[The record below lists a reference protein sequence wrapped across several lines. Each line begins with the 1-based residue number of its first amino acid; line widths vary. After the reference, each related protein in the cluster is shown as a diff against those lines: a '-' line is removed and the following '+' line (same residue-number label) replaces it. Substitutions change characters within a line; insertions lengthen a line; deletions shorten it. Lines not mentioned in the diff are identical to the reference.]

1 MKKNQ
6 FLNKKL
12 TCIKTGYKAKIINYY
27 ELNEVS
33 YVKVDIMMQFK
44 IVIFTFLKHVALT
57 KFKAS
62 LITLKYF

>member
-12 TCIKTGYKAKIINYY
+12 TCIKTGYKAKIVNYY

-33 YVKVDIMMQFK
+33 YVKVDIMMQFENSDFHILKTCRTDK
-44 IVIFTFLKHVALT
+44 IQSQFNY
-57 KFKAS
+57 S
-62 LITLKYF
+62 

>member
-12 TCIKTGYKAKIINYY
+12 TCIKTGYKAKIVNYY

-33 YVKVDIMMQFK
+33 YVKVDIMMQFENSD
-44 IVIFTFLKHVALT
+44 FFER
-57 KFKAS
+57 KATPP
-62 LITLKYF
+62 LPEK

>member
-33 YVKVDIMMQFK
+33 YVKVDIMMQFENSDFH
-44 IVIFTFLKHVALT
+44 ILKT
-57 KFKAS
+57 CRTDEIQSEFNYS
-62 LITLKYF
+62 

>member
-12 TCIKTGYKAKIINYY
+12 TCIKTGYKAKIVNYY

-33 YVKVDIMMQFK
+33 YVKVDIMMHFENSDFH
-44 IVIFTFLKHVALT
+44 ILKT
-57 KFKAS
+57 CRTDEIQSEFNYS
-62 LITLKYF
+62 

>member
-12 TCIKTGYKAKIINYY
+12 TCIKTGYKAKIVNYY

-33 YVKVDIMMQFK
+33 YVKVDIMMQFANSDFH
-44 IVIFTFLKHVALT
+44 ILKT
-57 KFKAS
+57 CRTDEIQSEFNYS
-62 LITLKYF
+62 

>member
-12 TCIKTGYKAKIINYY
+12 TCIKTGYKAKIVNYY

-33 YVKVDIMMQFK
+33 YVKVDIMMQFENSDFH
-44 IVIFTFLKHVALT
+44 ILKT
-57 KFKAS
+57 CRTDEIQSEFNYS
-62 LITLKYF
+62 